1 MTKFILLDEFHLT
14 VYAPRG
20 RPATEHEA
28 VRQTLDDPG
37 FQAAVRQAI
46 RVVVRQFS
54 ALRKV
59 RLTLTR

>member
-1 MTKFILLDEFHLT
+1 MAKFILIDEFHLT

-20 RPATEHEA
+20 RTSTEYGA

-37 FQAAVRQAI
+37 FQATVRQAL
-46 RVVVRQFS
+46 RMVVRQYP
-54 ALRKV
+54 ALGNV